1 MAVVHLKCDLRW
13 LAHLNLQSAESS
25 DSNGSLFISNRIS
38 DVSEGYHFAAFP
50 FSRQITWRGALMY
63 AFADDVVLIDEMRG
77 CVNDKLEVWRQT
89 LESKGFRLSRSKT
102 EYLECKFND
111 VRQEDEV
118 VVRLDSQTGGSP
130 SGHVVWSGMLA
141 SQELSHSKIEGRGN
155 ADVALDVNDEK
166 TITEKILQKLK
177 LGNYQLGKTKIFLR
191 AGQIGILDSR
201 RAEILDSSV
210 KQIQSRLRT
219 FLARRD
225 FISNRMAAIHLQTC
239 CRGYLARNIYAVLQ
253 EESAAIII
261 QKYVRQWVLRNAYLQ
276 LHASS
281 LLIQSYSRGFA
292 ARRKFLLRKE
302 NKAATIIQAHWRM
315 CKFRSAFRHRQY
327 NIIAIQCL
335 WRRKLARREF
345 RRLKQEANEAG
356 ALRLAK
362 TKLERQLED
371 LTWRLQLE
379 KKLRLSNE
387 EAKLVEISKLH
398 KTLESLVLELDA
410 AKLAAVN
417 EVNKNAVLQRQLEL
431 HMKENAALEREIFS
445 VTELRNENTFLKA
458 HAKGSNLAVDKSLA
472 FKWRMVEE
480 RADYSSSLSILEE
493 KNSALEHELLKS
505 IEESTD
511 TIAKLRAVE
520 QTCSQLQQN
529 LKSMEEKLSNSEDE
543 IHILRQK
550 ALSATPRSNRAGFT
564 KPFIDKFSGALALPS
579 ADRSRPSFES
589 PTPTKMMLPLAQGF
603 SDSRRAKLTSE
614 RQQENCEILSR
625 CIKEN
630 LGFKDGKPFAAC
642 VIYRCLIHWHAFE
655 SERTAIFDFI
665 IAEIN
670 EVLKTRLSQATL
682 RFRRLDSFPKKGKS
696 GSIGKADSLRRCTGG
711 LDQSRVGGGAGARS
725 GVKSGRGGRV
735 ARVDRLRVG
744 SWNIGTLQGKS
755 IELVKILRKRR
766 INMACVQETKWVG
779 SKARNVD
786 GYKLWYSGSERRRNG
801 VGIFVDEERRG

>member
-1 MAVVHLKCDLRW
+1 MREIRLRW
-13 LAHLNLQSAESS
+13 FGHVRGTDGPVRRCENLAS
-25 DSNGSLFISNRIS
+25 D
-38 DVSEGYHFAAFP
+38 
-50 FSRQITWRGALMY
+50 
-63 AFADDVVLIDEMRG
+63 
-77 CVNDKLEVWRQT
+77 
-89 LESKGFRLSRSKT
+89 GFRR
-102 EYLECKFND
+102 
-111 VRQEDEV
+111 
-118 VVRLDSQTGGSP
+118 
-130 SGHVVWSGMLA
+130 
-141 SQELSHSKIEGRGN
+141 GRGRAKKYWREVIRRDMN
-155 ADVALDVNDEK
+155 NDEK

-225 FISNRMAAIHLQTC
+225 FISNRMAAIHLQTF

-670 EVLKTRLSQATL
+670 EVLKATL

-696 GSIGKADSLRRCTGG
+696 GSIVAVVVDGRIGSYPKGPGPGSGRGAVLGVGDESK
-711 LDQSRVGGGAGARS
+711 VGGGAGARS